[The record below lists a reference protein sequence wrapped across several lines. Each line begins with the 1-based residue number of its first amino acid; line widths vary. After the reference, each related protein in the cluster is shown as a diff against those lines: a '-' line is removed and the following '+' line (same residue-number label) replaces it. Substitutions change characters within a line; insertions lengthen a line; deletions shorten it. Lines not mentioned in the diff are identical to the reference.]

1 MPTRRSFLNIIELLA
16 IGQLASG
23 CKKSDADL
31 KISLLKGSVP
41 PQSLKLFNQY
51 FSSNTSFD
59 FHSRAQLIELFN
71 LLEYW
76 KSQQKKYTNDSWP
89 RVSMLPSQKS
99 DISDLV
105 TLGDSWLTQAIQKDL
120 IQPITISSWH
130 NWHKLP
136 SYWQNLVIRD
146 QNGIPNKN
154 GFVWVAPYRW
164 GTTLIAYRADK
175 LDGEIKDW
183 SDLWD
188 PKLENRIS
196 LVDQPR
202 EVIGLTLKKLNKSY
216 NTKNLKNIPQ
226 LRSELQA
233 FNKQVKYYN
242 SQYYLQPLLMGE
254 VWASVGW
261 SNDIIPILSRN
272 RNIKAVIPSSGT
284 SLWSDI
290 WVAPKNNN
298 ISTLSE
304 IAQRWINFCW
314 EPEMVNLISL
324 FTNASSPMIN
334 NLNNKQLF
342 PEVINNPLL
351 CLQPSIF
358 NKCDFIE
365 PLSIEEQK
373 EYIKLWLEIKNT
385 K

>member
-1 MPTRRSFLNIIELLA
+1 
-16 IGQLASG
+16 
-23 CKKSDADL
+23 
-31 KISLLKGSVP
+31 
-41 PQSLKLFNQY
+41 
-51 FSSNTSFD
+51 
-59 FHSRAQLIELFN
+59 
-71 LLEYW
+71 
-76 KSQQKKYTNDSWP
+76 
-89 RVSMLPSQKS
+89 
-99 DISDLV
+99 
-105 TLGDSWLTQAIQKDL
+105 
-120 IQPITISSWH
+120 
-130 NWHKLP
+130 
-136 SYWQNLVIRD
+136 
-146 QNGIPNKN
+146 
-154 GFVWVAPYRW
+154 
-164 GTTLIAYRADK
+164 
-175 LDGEIKDW
+175 
-183 SDLWD
+183 
-188 PKLENRIS
+188 
-196 LVDQPR
+196 
-202 EVIGLTLKKLNKSY
+202 
-216 NTKNLKNIPQ
+216 
-226 LRSELQA
+226 
-233 FNKQVKYYN
+233 
-242 SQYYLQPLLMGE
+242 MGE